1 MLLKSRIK
9 DSILILGESGVGK
22 TSIVRQ
28 VAAEIDYGVW
38 DVRWGSLMP
47 ADARGVPV
55 SRHPTPEEL
64 VADQTA
70 VGYTVF
76 YPPKFWPRRGP
87 GIIFLDEYNMANAT
101 MMGLG
106 QQLLLDGRFGDYEVP
121 PDVLVWA
128 AGNRKIDRAAVSE
141 IPGPT
146 NNRVAHYEVEHDLPS
161 FEQWAYPAGV
171 DVRILGF
178 LKWRSE
184 LLHKFNPD
192 ARAWPSPRT
201 WEMADRRLKAGMG
214 IWPVVGQDASDEF
227 EAFLRM
233 LKHLPNI
240 EAIVRGAGAS
250 VPFPKE
256 PSIKYATMAELTQRS
271 LATYDSFI
279 HSFRWAIDKNKDE
292 PDWTSFFAQDYVRL
306 LKTTKPQDARRVL
319 PLLLQL
325 PDLRRFV
332 TEQAAIGGLT

>member
-1 MLLKSRIK
+1 
-9 DSILILGESGVGK
+9 
-22 TSIVRQ
+22 
-28 VAAEIDYGVW
+28 
-38 DVRWGSLMP
+38 
-47 ADARGVPV
+47 
-55 SRHPTPEEL
+55 
-64 VADQTA
+64 
-70 VGYTVF
+70 
-76 YPPKFWPRRGP
+76 
-87 GIIFLDEYNMANAT
+87 
-101 MMGLG
+101 
-106 QQLLLDGRFGDYEVP
+106 
-121 PDVLVWA
+121 
-128 AGNRKIDRAAVSE
+128 
-141 IPGPT
+141 
-146 NNRVAHYEVEHDLPS
+146 
-161 FEQWAYPAGV
+161 
-171 DVRILGF
+171 
-178 LKWRSE
+178 
-184 LLHKFNPD
+184 
-192 ARAWPSPRT
+192 
-201 WEMADRRLKAGMG
+201 MG